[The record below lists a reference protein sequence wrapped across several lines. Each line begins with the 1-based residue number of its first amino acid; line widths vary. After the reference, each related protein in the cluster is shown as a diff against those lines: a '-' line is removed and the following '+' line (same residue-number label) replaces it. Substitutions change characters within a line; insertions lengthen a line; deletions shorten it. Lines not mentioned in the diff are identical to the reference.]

1 MYKGIKTETSEVNM
15 KEETQSEFI
24 QNNQELIQKFL
35 EESKPL
41 EDEISASIQ
50 ATIAQ
55 FLLNTRIELNKRAHG
70 QQWIS
75 TEDIIQ
81 AQIAVLRRSIV
92 DLERYHLTLRDGET
106 WQ

>member
-1 MYKGIKTETSEVNM
+1 MT
-15 KEETQSEFI
+15 EETQREFI

-55 FLLNTRIELNKRAHG
+55 FLLNTRIEFNKCANG

-81 AQIAVLRRSIV
+81 AQITVLRRCIV
-92 DLERYHLTLRDGET
+92 DLEQYYSTLRDGET
-106 WQ
+106 LQ

>member
-1 MYKGIKTETSEVNM
+1 MT
-15 KEETQSEFI
+15 EETQKEFI

-41 EDEISASIQ
+41 EDEISASIH

-55 FLLNTRIELNKRAHG
+55 FLLNTRIEFNKRING
-70 QQWIS
+70 QEWIS

-81 AQIAVLRRSIV
+81 AQITVLRRCVV
-92 DLERYHLTLRDGET
+92 DLEQYYSTLRDGET
-106 WQ
+106 LQ

>member
-1 MYKGIKTETSEVNM
+1 MT
-15 KEETQSEFI
+15 EETQIEFI

-55 FLLNTRIELNKRAHG
+55 FLLNTRIELNKRANG

-81 AQIAVLRRSIV
+81 AQVTVLRRCIV
-92 DLERYHLTLRDGET
+92 DLEQYYITLRDGGT
-106 WQ
+106 LQ

>member
-1 MYKGIKTETSEVNM
+1 MT
-15 KEETQSEFI
+15 EETQREFI

-55 FLLNTRIELNKRAHG
+55 F
-70 QQWIS
+70 
-75 TEDIIQ
+75 
-81 AQIAVLRRSIV
+81 
-92 DLERYHLTLRDGET
+92 
-106 WQ
+106 